1 MSVAGEQQPI
11 GNQRLAPVQTPR
23 AVVAAMRRSPAL
35 PIPRV
40 LQSPVIGLAGASAL
54 QPQRKKR
61 KAENTTA
68 AATDGGSTDS
78 PRSRPVSQWVEAQ
91 WEQRA
96 GAQVACKHC
105 PDYVR
110 SSKNVSRLKQH
121 LLECPAFLKSSAA
134 RAAAKLDSNLSTAV
148 ARLQQQHV
156 AEQEQQQEVLDIQTE
171 FNEFFMR
178 FLVDNNLPLHLVENE
193 TTKAFFNKFI
203 PHLKLPSRYELSGSL
218 LIALYITVMMDVKQ
232 RVAEAPF
239 VALTMD
245 GWAKSMGAAHLLGVC
260 AVLAGRVSVFL
271 DVINTA
277 GHKILL
283 LHAFKEHINQ
293 AKEVVQYFTHLSL
306 PHELL
311 RQQRAALAAS
321 HNLAAAAAA
330 ARADGTTVVGAV
342 PAPKVELKQMSQ
354 TRFASLYDMLQSVQ
368 DNKQALRS
376 VAWSGALGNDERSRA
391 ITAVLDCQDFW
402 AKNEWLVG
410 TLAPAA
416 KLVEALQADAANL
429 AHVHFGLMAVEGAL
443 DRTTRSC
450 PPDFLDEAMEL
461 EQLWSDRM
469 EYGHHDALYLAAA
482 LDPNFRD
489 KHDTLTTDQLRAAED
504 LAARLASADGRGS
517 DSAADQA
524 RYEFN
529 TWCGGDYMTR
539 MKLTPRF
546 FSPLLL
552 RDVVRWWGWYGKQT
566 PVLMEVAQRVFCT
579 PATSAGVER
588 LFSVFKMLWSDKR
601 NRLLMGRMW
610 AMAYVF
616 FNTRAL
622 KRDEQPF
629 APTAAEEEQWE
640 EWMASQPVEAA

>member
-11 GNQRLAPVQTPR
+11 GNQRLAPVQTIR

-61 KAENTTA
+61 KAENTTT
-68 AATDGGSTDS
+68 AATQFAVLRTARAAGLLANGWRHNGS
-78 PRSRPVSQWVEAQ
+78 RGPVPKWLASIA
-91 WEQRA
+91 RIT
-96 GAQVACKHC
+96 
-105 PDYVR
+105 
-110 SSKNVSRLKQH
+110 
-121 LLECPAFLKSSAA
+121 SAVV
-134 RAAAKLDSNLSTAV
+134 AAAKLDSNVSTTV
-148 ARLQQQHV
+148 ARLQQQHA

-245 GWAKSMGAAHLLGVC
+245 GWAKSLGAAHLLGVC
-260 AVLAGRVSVFL
+260 AVLAGRVSLFL

-277 GHKILL
+277 GHSATSELMLIEMLGVIEKHDLAGKVCAVVTDTPTPMRKLWRLL
-283 LHAFKEHINQ
+283 EERH
-293 AKEVVQYFTHLSL
+293 
-306 PHELL
+306 P
-311 RQQRAALAAS
+311 R
-321 HNLAAAAAA
+321 
-330 ARADGTTVVGAV
+330 
-342 PAPKVELKQMSQ
+342 
-354 TRFASLYDMLQSVQ
+354 ML
-368 DNKQALRS
+368 
-376 VAWSGALGNDERSRA
+376 
-391 ITAVLDCQDFW
+391 
-402 AKNEWLVG
+402 
-410 TLAPAA
+410 
-416 KLVEALQADAANL
+416 
-429 AHVHFGLMAVEGAL
+429 
-443 DRTTRSC
+443 SC

-517 DSAADQA
+517 DSAADQGSGPQGPGTSPQDPGTTGSWHHTTGSWH
-524 RYEFN
+524 Y
-529 TWCGGDYMTR
+529 TTGSWH
-539 MKLTPRF
+539 LTTG
-546 FSPLLL
+546 SC
-552 RDVVRWWGWYGKQT
+552 
-566 PVLMEVAQRVFCT
+566 CT
-579 PATSAGVER
+579 PHIY
-588 LFSVFKMLWSDKR
+588 L
-601 NRLLMGRMW
+601 
-610 AMAYVF
+610 
-616 FNTRAL
+616 
-622 KRDEQPF
+622 
-629 APTAAEEEQWE
+629 
-640 EWMASQPVEAA
+640 

>member
-11 GNQRLAPVQTPR
+11 GNQRLAPVQTTR

-61 KAENTTA
+61 KAENTTT

-105 PDYVR
+105 PDYH
-110 SSKNVSRLKQH
+110 SSVAL
-121 LLECPAFLKSSAA
+121 AA
-134 RAAAKLDSNLSTAV
+134 PKLDSNLSTAV
-148 ARLQQQHV
+148 ARLQQQHA

-245 GWAKSMGAAHLLGVC
+245 GWAKSLGVAHLLGVC

-277 GHKILL
+277 GHSATSELMLIEMLGVIEKHDLAGKVCAVVTDTPTPMRKLWRLL
-283 LHAFKEHINQ
+283 EERHPRMLCVGCHAHIINL
-293 AKEVVQYFTHLSL
+293 YFT
-306 PHELL
+306 
-311 RQQRAALAAS
+311 
-321 HNLAAAAAA
+321 
-330 ARADGTTVVGAV
+330 T
-342 PAPKVELKQMSQ
+342 
-354 TRFASLYDMLQSVQ
+354 
-368 DNKQALRS
+368 
-376 VAWSGALGNDERSRA
+376 
-391 ITAVLDCQDFW
+391 
-402 AKNEWLVG
+402 
-410 TLAPAA
+410 
-416 KLVEALQADAANL
+416 
-429 AHVHFGLMAVEGAL
+429 
-443 DRTTRSC
+443 
-450 PPDFLDEAMEL
+450 
-461 EQLWSDRM
+461 
-469 EYGHHDALYLAAA
+469 

-517 DSAADQA
+517 DSAADKA

-622 KRDEQPF
+622 KRDDQPF

-640 EWMASQPVEAA
+640 EWMASQPVGAA